1 MDTAKLELAAQR
13 YREAVEALEG
23 AQFDLRTEALAAL
36 RQEDARP
43 GDEDEVAR
51 ITGWSREDL
60 RRLVEGA
67 PDEPRP

>member
-23 AQFDLRTEALAAL
+23 ASLDLRTEALAVL
-36 RQEDARP
+36 HQDDVRP

-60 RRLVEGA
+60 RRLVESA